1 MAIFMQIKQ
10 YVKQYFMYFIG
21 IAGVVFFWAGVW
33 DGIGYLPYLENPL
46 LSIVIG
52 VSMLSASLYIFRKGD
67 PAKQAERK
75 LQAALQKVHAH
86 QRKGEFHILY
96 HDKVRRKEITLP
108 ASGLLRLEKE
118 FLVLLDKGRESFIPF
133 HRITE
138 IKHQGRTFHK
148 A

>member
-1 MAIFMQIKQ
+1 MIPFAQL
-10 YVKQYFMYFIG
+10 KQYFIYFIG

-33 DGIGYLPYLENPL
+33 DGIGYLPYLKNPL
-46 LSIVIG
+46 LSIAIG
-52 VSMLSASLYIFRKGD
+52 VSMLSASRYIFRKND
-67 PAKQAERK
+67 PARQAERQ
-75 LQAALQKVHAH
+75 LQAVLQKVHAH
-86 QRKGEFHILY
+86 EHKKEFHILY
-96 HDKVRRKEITLP
+96 HDKIRRKELQVP
-108 ASGLLRLEKE
+108 ASGLIRLEKE